1 MRAATCRS
9 SFLSWVWA
17 VLPYSIVQ
25 AKLLLD
31 FLPRKELRFA
41 PTDALGRGL
50 GTAAI
55 FDVVE
60 AALDQFPEEE
70 GLGATAPGDQSAD
83 PAFDFGIEANG
94 DSRFAFSACRDRP
107 VELPR

>member
-1 MRAATCRS
+1 MS
-9 SFLSWVWA
+9 SAIQAEFFLQ
-17 VLPYSIVQ
+17 L
-25 AKLLLD
+25 
-31 FLPRKELRFA
+31 LPRNGLRFTSA
-41 PTDALGRGL
+41 DALGRGL
-50 GTAAI
+50 GAAAI

-83 PAFDFGIEANG
+83 PAFDLGIEANG

-107 VELPR
+107 VEFPR